1 MEFREKL
8 LKVDQVLNSD
18 DTKALAFL
26 CKDILK
32 CDISSVESPI
42 DLFQRL
48 EEKDDLSEDQ
58 PYLLADLLR
67 VIEHFQLL
75 RELDLNS
82 TMSTTVNPITPY
94 RKLLYELSKDI
105 GQKELKILKFLL
117 RNDLQRSALEL
128 NVSTLE
134 VFLEMER
141 KDLLSSSNLFR
152 LEQILDSYP
161 VLWKKIQQFKD
172 SQGKIAQETGLV
184 DLRPRSSSD
193 ASRRGK
199 DQTDPLPYPM
209 KAQQRG
215 ICWIVNNFDFS
226 RSPRKHENREG
237 TDIDKGRLSLVF
249 TWLGFQVEVLRDATR
264 DQMLSSMQ
272 QLARKDHSGMDCVA
286 CVVLSHGLKGGVYG
300 VDGEGVRLEELT
312 DLLNGVRCAS
322 LRGKPKLF
330 FIQACQGNKKEQA
343 VPVPA
348 DRPVNPKVHDQ
359 TDGPSSPGVNIQ
371 TDGPSSPGVNI
382 QTDGPSSPG
391 VNIQTDGP
399 SSPGDIC
406 SDAVVASELLPST
419 ADFLTAMA
427 TTPSHV
433 SVRLKEEGSWF
444 IQSLCQNLE
453 QLVPCGQD
461 LVSILTKVN
470 DDVSQMFKCIGGC
483 RQMPQHSSSLRTRVV
498 FPVPEGPFIH
508 KVTFDDFLGEEST
521 V

>member
-8 LKVDQVLNSD
+8 LMVDQVLNSD

-48 EEKDDLSEDQ
+48 EEKDVLSEDQ

-105 GQKELKILKFLL
+105 GQKELKNIKFLL
-117 RNDLQRSALEL
+117 NKDLKHSALEL

-141 KDLLSSSNLFR
+141 MDLLSSSNLLR
-152 LEQILDSYP
+152 LEQILKDVRP
-161 VLWKKIQQFKD
+161 VLWKQILQFKD
-172 SQGKIAQETGLV
+172 SQGKIAQETGVV
-184 DLRPRSSSD
+184 DHRPRSSSD

-199 DQTDPLPYPM
+199 DQTDPPPYPM

-215 ICWIVNNFDFS
+215 ICCIVNNFDFS
-226 RSPRKHENREG
+226 RSSGKHKNREG
-237 TDIDKGRLSLVF
+237 TDIDEGSLRRVF
-249 TWLGFQVEVLRDATR
+249 TWLGFQVEVVQDATR
-264 DQMLSSMQ
+264 DQMLSSMRE
-272 QLARKDHSGMDCVA
+272 LASRDHSGMDCVA
-286 CVVLSHGLKGGVYG
+286 CFVLSHGLKGGVYG
-300 VDGEGVRLEELT
+300 VDGGVVGLEELT
-312 DLLNGVRCAS
+312 DLLHGVRCAS

-348 DRPVNPKVHDQ
+348 NGPVNPKVHD
-359 TDGPSSPGVNIQ
+359 
-371 TDGPSSPGVNI
+371 

-433 SVRLKEEGSWF
+433 SVRLEEKGSWF

-453 QLVPCGQD
+453 QLVPHGQD

-470 DDVSQMFKCIGGC
+470 GDVSQMFKRIGGC

-508 KVTFDDFLGEEST
+508 KVTFNDSLGEEST